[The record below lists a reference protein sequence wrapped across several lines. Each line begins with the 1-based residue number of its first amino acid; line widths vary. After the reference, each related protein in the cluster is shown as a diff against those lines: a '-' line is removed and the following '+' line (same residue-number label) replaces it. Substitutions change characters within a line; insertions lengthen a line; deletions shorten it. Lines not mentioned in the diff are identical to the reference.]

1 MDSVQR
7 RILAMMTNALMHLV
21 KEIFGDDE
29 LEKFFNILCK
39 RDSTAWRTSLL
50 RLVLIELIP
59 ILGGNI
65 LFYLCKMLIP
75 LSFDS
80 LVVRPAVRWTLVHV
94 IKYCVKSWVEA

>member
-7 RILAMMTNALMHLV
+7 RILALMTNALMHLV
-21 KEIFGDDE
+21 KEVFGDDE
-29 LEKFFNILCK
+29 LEKFFDILCK

-59 ILGGNI
+59 ILGGNV

-75 LSFDS
+75 LSFFTCG
-80 LVVRPAVRWTLVHV
+80 PACCTLYFGACNQVLR
-94 IKYCVKSWVEA
+94 